1 MDQNTISSSSAE
13 KAGKTVQSEDYDL
26 LELLNDYVKK
36 NSGEGFLK
44 FQVTSGII
52 PVEGAEIVISK
63 NLGGNIYAGMTLT
76 TDRDGKTETVRLPA
90 PNKALSLS
98 PGNELPYSSY
108 DVRVSKDGYLDS
120 IFYDVPVF
128 EGITSIQSVVLK
140 PDLDAPNVKY
150 SEPVYEKS
158 YENL

>member
-1 MDQNTISSSSAE
+1 MDQNTISNSSAE

-26 LELLNDYVKK
+26 LELLNDYVK
-36 NSGEGFLK
+36 NNPGEGFLK

-63 NLGGNIYAGMTLT
+63 NH
-76 TDRDGKTETVRLPA
+76 GKTETVRLPA